1 MNTKRTRT
9 DYILYAFFLM
19 LIFFIGASI
28 INNLFVISDNKSEEI
43 SPKTVKTSDL
53 IIDLFSKSNSWFK
66 YYLEKENKESSS
78 IYEYVRGKYFN
89 VSIDINNFVK
99 SQFPALFSL
108 ANDKF
113 TVSDNKGEDKS
124 KSQEE
129 KTNAETLEDLIL
141 IEDELEKEE
150 GKLMEEDSSASVDV
164 SKISKPSNINPIK
177 VDKSKPY
184 IVIYHTHGTEGYLPI
199 KENQYHTTE
208 RKYNMLTIGDV
219 MYETLNKDGY
229 NTIHIDTYHDIPSY
243 GQSYSRSLKTI
254 TSKLKE
260 EPNLKVVFD
269 VHRDGV
275 SEDASYID
283 KAKSEA
289 KVKVNGEDVATFSLV
304 IGPDSPNVKEV
315 TEFAKYIKNVSDK
328 MYPGLCKG
336 IIIKPTGRFNQ
347 FVTNYYALIEVGSNL
362 NTIDEAKA
370 SSKLIAKI
378 IGVVMSNIISE

>member
-1 MNTKRTRT
+1 
-9 DYILYAFFLM
+9 
-19 LIFFIGASI
+19 
-28 INNLFVISDNKSEEI
+28 
-43 SPKTVKTSDL
+43 
-53 IIDLFSKSNSWFK
+53 
-66 YYLEKENKESSS
+66 
-78 IYEYVRGKYFN
+78 
-89 VSIDINNFVK
+89 
-99 SQFPALFSL
+99 
-108 ANDKF
+108 
-113 TVSDNKGEDKS
+113 
-124 KSQEE
+124 
-129 KTNAETLEDLIL
+129 
-141 IEDELEKEE
+141 
-150 GKLMEEDSSASVDV
+150 
-164 SKISKPSNINPIK
+164 
-177 VDKSKPY
+177 
-184 IVIYHTHGTEGYLPI
+184 
-199 KENQYHTTE
+199 
-208 RKYNMLTIGDV
+208 
-219 MYETLNKDGY
+219 
-229 NTIHIDTYHDIPSY
+229 
-243 GQSYSRSLKTI
+243 
-254 TSKLKE
+254 LKE